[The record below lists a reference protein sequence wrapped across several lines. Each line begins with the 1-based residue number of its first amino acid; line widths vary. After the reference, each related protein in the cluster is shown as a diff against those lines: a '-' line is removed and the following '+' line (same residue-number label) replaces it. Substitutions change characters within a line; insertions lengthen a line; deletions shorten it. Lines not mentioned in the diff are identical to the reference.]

1 MTKYHQKV
9 IMKLY
14 HQKHIHKWTG
24 IQLTNDKR
32 NKINLKKYNINDN
45 HVTNQ

>member
-1 MTKYHQKV
+1 MTKYPQQV
-9 IMKLY
+9 ILKLY
-14 HQKHIHKWTG
+14 HQKHIPKWTG

-32 NKINLKKYNINDN
+32 NNINLKKYNINDN